1 MRRMRAIVAKCGT
14 VVKSAVRL
22 LMVEAA
28 RSTRMSEESL
38 PTNNAPTSQKRFVY
52 GRDGLFAALT
62 ATLQD
67 GSVLLV
73 GARQMGKTAVLETL
87 ARDRNSPTFLPL
99 MLDLAAFAGNSLP
112 LFWWDLSEALAARAA
127 AAGIQLPERS
137 RSTFA
142 AEPFKAFKTRLLTPL
157 QERSG
162 GRIPLLL
169 LDNADIILARLI
181 GDELTGELQ
190 QLLNTPDARV
200 VLATKVAAEQ
210 LPTAVQ
216 SILALLPAVTLGPL
230 SRDETLAIVRDV
242 TACTV
247 AVETA
252 DYIYTVT
259 GGAPAALD
267 VLLDALGAHLDRTG
281 SRQLQI
287 ADVMA
292 VRGALARSRSG
303 RDALAL
309 QPAVYRLD
317 PTPEQAATIRQA
329 KRRHLWRRARLPLAA
344 LVLIL
349 VLLMLGFGSTLWRD
363 NTPAAVAALDAEKPV
378 PSATP
383 SSTPQPTPTLRVAV
397 TRLPSSA
404 PGPEPDVPTP
414 SPTPEDDAG
423 ALEDTAVETAN
434 DNRAP
439 PAVVTRVFDAMPMH
453 YIPPGT
459 FLMGAAED
467 DVLAAV
473 DEQPVHQV
481 TLSGFYMDQYE
492 VSVAQYAAFLNELGA
507 YERACFESD
516 CTLPRTRVGFTS
528 HLLDEDLGDGV
539 IQYVAETGF
548 SNHPANH
555 ISWYGAQAYC
565 EFVGGRLP
573 TEAEW
578 EYAARGTDG
587 RIYPWGN
594 SPPDS
599 SRAVF
604 NSETYDAVL
613 PVDALPDGA
622 SPFGIYGMAGSM
634 WEWTADWYDEDA
646 YTRDPARNP
655 TGPETGL
662 TRIIRGGAWPFN
674 NGPERLRA
682 TNRHSLAP
690 YFISAIVGFRCV
702 TDLPE

>member
-1 MRRMRAIVAKCGT
+1 
-14 VVKSAVRL
+14 
-22 LMVEAA
+22 
-28 RSTRMSEESL
+28 MSEESL
-38 PTNNAPTSQKRFVY
+38 PTNRTATSQKRFVY
-52 GRDGLFAALT
+52 GRDGLFAALS
-62 ATLQD
+62 ANLQD

-87 ARDRNSPTFLPL
+87 SRDLSSPTFVPL
-99 MLDLAAFAGNSLP
+99 MLDMAAFAGNSLP
-112 LFWWDLSEALAARAA
+112 LFWRDLSEALAARAA
-127 AAGIQLPERS
+127 TAGIQLPDRS

-142 AEPFKAFKTRLLTPL
+142 AEPFTAFKTHLLTPL

-162 GRIPLLL
+162 GRVPLLL
-169 LDNADIILARLI
+169 LDNADILLKRLI

-190 QLLNTPDARV
+190 QLLNDPDARV
-200 VLATKVAAEQ
+200 VLASNVPADQ

-216 SILALLPAVTLGPL
+216 SILAPLPEVTLEPL
-230 SRDETLAIVRDV
+230 SRSETLVIVRNV

-247 AVETA
+247 AAETA
-252 DYIYTVT
+252 GYIYDLT

-267 VLLDALGAHLDRTG
+267 VLMTALGTHLDRTG

-292 VRGALARSRSG
+292 VRSTLARSHSG
-303 RDALAL
+303 RDALTL

-317 PTPEQAATIRQA
+317 PTPEQATQIRQA
-329 KRRHLWRRARLPLAA
+329 RRQHLWRRARLPLAA
-344 LVLIL
+344 LALIL
-349 VLLMLGFGSTLWRD
+349 VLLLLGFGSTLWRND
-363 NTPAAVAALDAEKPV
+363 TPAAVAALDGEKPV

-383 SSTPQPTPTLRVAV
+383 SPTPLPTATPRPAV
-397 TRLPSSA
+397 MRQPSNA
-404 PGPEPDVPTP
+404 PGPEPDIPTP
-414 SPTPEDDAG
+414 SPTPAVDAVTVD
-423 ALEDTAVETAN
+423 DTAVETAN
-434 DNRAP
+434 DILEP
-439 PAVVTRVFDAMPMH
+439 PAVVTREFDAMPMLF
-453 YIPPGT
+453 IPSGT
-459 FLMGAAED
+459 FLMGAAEA

-473 DEQPVHQV
+473 DEQPAHPV

-492 VSVAQYAAFLNELGA
+492 VSVAQYAAFLNELGD
-507 YERACFESD
+507 YERACFDAD

-548 SNHPANH
+548 SKHPVNH

-604 NSETYDAVL
+604 NSESYDALL

-634 WEWTADWYDEDA
+634 WEWTADWYDEDTYA
-646 YTRDPARNP
+646 RGATRNP

-662 TRIIRGGAWPFN
+662 ARIIRGGAWPFN
-674 NGPERLRA
+674 NGAERLRA

-690 YFISAIVGFRCV
+690 AFISAIVGFRCV